1 MICLISFLYWQA
13 TGGIIQCEDC
23 PMRDECMEKEE
34 ELEEND
40 DRD

>member
-23 PMRDECMEKEE
+23 PMQDECMEKEE

-40 DRD
+40 G